1 MKFSAFLLLTTILAG
16 CGSSVQRTPPL
27 QVWPDM
33 KWQGKP
39 YPQGASLA
47 DADGHPYFADGRAAR
62 PPVVDTVA
70 RGYVAPSDDAYT
82 TGINTKNE
90 WIGKNPEPITPE
102 FMKLGQTKFNIY
114 CTPCHSRVGDGK
126 GIVAIRT
133 PAWQPSN
140 LHEQRVRDQADG
152 QIFNTITGGRRTM
165 PSYRFQIGEH
175 DRWAIVAYVRALQRT
190 DGAIGDVPENLRTSL
205 R

>member
-1 MKFSAFLLLTTILAG
+1 MKCAAFLPLALLLAG
-16 CGSSVQRTPPL
+16 CGSSVQRTPPI

-33 KWQGKP
+33 KWQVKP
-39 YPQGASLA
+39 YPQGGSPL
-47 DADGHPYFADGRAAR
+47 FSDGRAAR
-62 PPVVDTVA
+62 RPVEDTMA
-70 RGYVAPSDDAYT
+70 RGYKAPSEDAYS
-82 TGINTKNE
+82 TGIGPKNE
-90 WIGKNPEPITPE
+90 YVGKNLEPVNPELL
-102 FMKLGQTKFNIY
+102 KLGQTKFNIY

-126 GIVAIRT
+126 GIVALKT

-152 QIFNTITGGRRTM
+152 QIFNTITAGRRTM
-165 PSYRFQIGEH
+165 PGYRFQITEH

-190 DGAIGDVPENLRTSL
+190 DGAIGDVPENLRANL